1 MALFK
6 GLSAFPLTPTDD
18 DGHVDE
24 AALRRLVQRLVEAGV
39 DSIGLLGSTGTY
51 AYLTRDAR
59 RRAIEVALK
68 AADGGCSVMVGIGAL
83 RTDDAIRFGHDA
95 RTAGAHA
102 VLLAPVSYTP
112 LTDEEV
118 AEHFTVVAS
127 EVGLPL
133 CVYNNPTT
141 THFTFSD
148 TLLAR
153 LSQIP
158 NIVAAKNPA
167 PAGDRTDRE
176 IANLR
181 AHVSP
186 GFSLG
191 YSGDWRAA
199 EALIAGGDAWYSVA
213 AGLFPKP
220 CLDLVEAVDRGDI
233 ETARDLDRKLQ
244 PLWGLFQAFSSLR
257 VSYAAANLLGLCTA
271 QPPRPILPLSGPAR
285 NRVADVL
292 EHLALDR

>member
-1 MALFK
+1 MALFG
-6 GLSAFPLTPTDD
+6 GLSAFPITPTDQE
-18 DGHVDE
+18 GRVDE
-24 AALRRLVQRLVEAGV
+24 AALRRLVRRLVEADV
-39 DSIGLLGSTGTY
+39 DSIGVLGSTGTY

-59 RRAIEVALK
+59 RRAIEAALK
-68 AADGGCSVMVGIGAL
+68 AADGGSSVMVGIGAF
-83 RTDDAIRFGHDA
+83 RTDDAVRLGEDA
-95 RTAGAHA
+95 RTEGAHA

-118 AEHFTVVAS
+118 AEHFTTVAS

-133 CVYNNPTT
+133 CVYNNPST

-153 LSQIP
+153 LSHIP

-167 PAGDRTDRE
+167 PTGDQMGPE
-176 IANLR
+176 IAGLR
-181 AHVSP
+181 ARVSP

-199 EALIAGGDAWYSVA
+199 EALIAGGDAWYSVL
-213 AGLFPKP
+213 AGLFPRP
-220 CLDLVEAVDRGDI
+220 CLDLVRAIDRGDI

-244 PLWGLFQAFSSLR
+244 PLWTLFQTFSSLR
-257 VSYAAANLLGLCTA
+257 VSYAAANLLGLCAA

-285 NRVADVL
+285 DRVADVL
-292 EHLALDR
+292 ERLALT